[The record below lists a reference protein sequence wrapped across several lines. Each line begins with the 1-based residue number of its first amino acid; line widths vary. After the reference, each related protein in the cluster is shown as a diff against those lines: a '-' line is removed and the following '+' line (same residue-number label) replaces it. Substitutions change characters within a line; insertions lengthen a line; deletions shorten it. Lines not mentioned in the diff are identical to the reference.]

1 MRGMQNP
8 LAYLLLLYF
17 WEAPDLQA
25 VLIEFLKFN
34 LHPLCVLPETN
45 PDSQT
50 EQYFAVQHQLLH
62 NKSTQ
67 GLSWPVLTIQRG
79 PVRSFPCF
87 HYSAFLRTIFQFI
100 LLSGEKCTCIQGL
113 GSWCKEQQTWGG
125 AWQSCLMCAFSRMWH
140 DTRML
145 NTEHYF
151 SEKACS

>member
-87 HYSAFLRTIFQFI
+87 HYSTLLRTIFQFI

-125 AWQSCLMCAFSRMWH
+125 LAV
-140 DTRML
+140 ML
-145 NTEHYF
+145 NV
-151 SEKACS
+151 CI

>member
-45 PDSQT
+45 PDSQA

-67 GLSWPVLTIQRG
+67 GLSGPVLTI
-79 PVRSFPCF
+79 
-87 HYSAFLRTIFQFI
+87 
-100 LLSGEKCTCIQGL
+100 
-113 GSWCKEQQTWGG
+113 
-125 AWQSCLMCAFSRMWH
+125 
-140 DTRML
+140 
-145 NTEHYF
+145 
-151 SEKACS
+151 